1 MVVDQMLN
9 RIIHEL
15 NESFLNSNNKSI
27 DITFDIIENHVFI
40 FIKTNNGL
48 SLKKVDLKINKE
60 DLGTFYIQLY
70 EELKNYYLTSP
81 IVSISIY
88 QNINLAYPD
97 NYFLAMV
104 LKEVHQNK
112 LTIEFKDQG
121 LEKEALETIKNN
133 WINLVNEEKM
143 KKMK

>member
-15 NESFLNSNNKSI
+15 NESFLNNNNKSI

-70 EELKNYYLTSP
+70 EELKDYYLTSP

>member
-15 NESFLNSNNKSI
+15 NESFLNSNNKNI

-70 EELKNYYLTSP
+70 EELKDYYLTSP

>member
-104 LKEVHQNK
+104 LKEIHQNK

>member
-1 MVVDQMLN
+1 MVIDQMLN

-60 DLGTFYIQLY
+60 D
-70 EELKNYYLTSP
+70 
-81 IVSISIY
+81 
-88 QNINLAYPD
+88 
-97 NYFLAMV
+97 
-104 LKEVHQNK
+104 
-112 LTIEFKDQG
+112 
-121 LEKEALETIKNN
+121 
-133 WINLVNEEKM
+133 
-143 KKMK
+143 

>member
-9 RIIHEL
+9 RMIHEL

>member
-48 SLKKVDLKINKE
+48 SLKKIDLNLEKDE
-60 DLGTFYIQLY
+60 LGNFYIKLY
-70 EELKNYYLTSP
+70 DNIKTSYLNNP
-81 IVSISIY
+81 FISLGLY
-88 QNINLAYPD
+88 QNINLTDPD
-97 NYFLAMV
+97 NYFLTII
-104 LKEVHQNK
+104 LKDIHQNK
-112 LTIEFKDQG
+112 LYIELKDKG

>member
-70 EELKNYYLTSP
+70 EKLKNYYLTSP
-81 IVSISIY
+81 IVSIGIY
-88 QNINLAYPD
+88 QNTNLAYPD

>member
-15 NESFLNSNNKSI
+15 NESFLNSNNKNI

-104 LKEVHQNK
+104 LKEIHQNK

-121 LEKEALETIKNN
+121 LEKEALETIKND